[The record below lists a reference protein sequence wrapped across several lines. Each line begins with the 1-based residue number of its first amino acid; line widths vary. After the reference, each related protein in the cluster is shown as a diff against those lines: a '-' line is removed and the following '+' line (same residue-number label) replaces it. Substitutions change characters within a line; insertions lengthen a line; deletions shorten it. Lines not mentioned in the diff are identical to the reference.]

1 MSLDSLR
8 ETLRQEKTNE
18 AALTSAT
25 LERHLRALWK
35 VTGCC
40 NAALNGHQPRADD
53 FVYGEPD
60 EDERRFLDEN
70 DISQGRRFND
80 ATLPFPVAV
89 TDHQPPL
96 PATLPFQ
103 NATKSFIKSSPSPV
117 VGTPSLEDQLRVA
130 SASPSVATQTLPSV
144 EPSLQSDTIHVTP
157 SVKDASRAASPTV
170 EDEVANQTPF
180 EAAPAVQ
187 AVGSQDDLPADTSTV
202 DPSAIASPTTERI
215 IPEKSCSSGEISL
228 LIYDLL
234 CLYLE
239 PIVRSLYGITKI
251 ETQYNARTGWVRI

>member
-1 MSLDSLR
+1 M
-8 ETLRQEKTNE
+8 
-18 AALTSAT
+18 
-25 LERHLRALWK
+25 
-35 VTGCC
+35 
-40 NAALNGHQPRADD
+40 
-53 FVYGEPD
+53 
-60 EDERRFLDEN
+60 
-70 DISQGRRFND
+70 
-80 ATLPFPVAV
+80 AV

-187 AVGSQDDLPADTSTV
+187 AAVVVVFDQRALLLRELD
-202 DPSAIASPTTERI
+202 
-215 IPEKSCSSGEISL
+215 SGRVHRGHL
-228 LIYDLL
+228 
-234 CLYLE
+234 
-239 PIVRSLYGITKI
+239 T
-251 ETQYNARTGWVRI
+251 